1 MTHEA
6 LASLV
11 AQAHQDLAITQAATA
26 GPWEAIPEE
35 MNANQFQVIDSE
47 TGCYII
53 TTENNGCASDPCPDE
68 VFFSRED
75 AAFIAHAKAALEA
88 SAQAV
93 LTLAARVAELER
105 QLVDAK
111 NRLNRELEVAKR
123 HGM

>member
-11 AQAHQDLAITQAATA
+11 AQAHQDLATLKAASESPYDLDADQAAA
-26 GPWEAIPEE
+26 YAREA
-35 MNANQFQVIDSE
+35 
-47 TGCYII
+47 
-53 TTENNGCASDPCPDE
+53 
-68 VFFSRED
+68 
-75 AAFIAHAKAALEA
+75 LLA